1 MNSSDNPAQR
11 NAATQKKQW
20 LLIGSVVTV
29 LLCLGLGG
37 MYLFD
42 TSVEQTVRA
51 SDKPATVAI
60 AKPGGVDDAAS
71 WRATQATRLK
81 EIDEAQ
87 RALDQTTKAL
97 TAKDEARD
105 KQFEALRSEMEKLQ
119 RALELAQRSVGTSVP
134 GNTSGSPAMGPMN
147 RPLPM
152 NPATQNANARV
163 LEPPGRPP
171 LGGGMQTPLPG
182 TPGAQDSAMIASGPR
197 LEIITFASA
206 DKTPDSP
213 TSPTRPNPVA
223 PPGAA
228 PGLAPVVAS
237 APAPNKPKGDFIP
250 ANTFAKA
257 SLLNGVDAPTGGQ
270 AQGQGF
276 AGNPHPLHLH
286 ITSLANL
293 PNLRKANLT
302 DCRIMAAATGDISNE
317 RVYGR
322 FETISCVLPSGQA
335 IEMPAKGHLIGE
347 DGKYGIR
354 GTLVSKAGQVIAAQI
369 LAEFARGIGNG
380 FRQAAT
386 IQSTTAFGVTQIP
399 DNSRIGQAAIGSG
412 IAGGANALAT
422 YYTNLSNKLFPVIE
436 VAAGREVEVV
446 FSQGVQM
453 PGALDGPTSTLA
465 SQQSHARGAIHDQE

>member
-20 LLIGSVVTV
+20 LLIGCVVAV

-60 AKPGGVDDAAS
+60 AKPGGIDDAAS

-97 TAKDEARD
+97 AAKDEARD
-105 KQFEALRSEMEKLQ
+105 RQFEALRAEMEKLQ
-119 RALELAQRSVGTSVP
+119 RALELAQRSVGTSMP
-134 GNTSGSPAMGPMN
+134 GHASGSPAMGPMN
-147 RPLPM
+147 RPLPV
-152 NPATQNANARV
+152 NPAPQNASARV

-182 TPGAQDSAMIASGPR
+182 STGAQDTALIASGPR

-206 DKTPDSP
+206 DKTPDSATP
-213 TSPTRPNPVA
+213 STRPNPVA
-223 PPGAA
+223 TPT
-228 PGLAPVVAS
+228 VAI
-237 APAPNKPKGDFIP
+237 APAPSKPKGDFIP

-335 IEMPAKGHLIGE
+335 VEMPAKGHLIRE

-453 PGALDGPTSTLA
+453 PGALDGSTSALA
-465 SQQSHARGAIHDQE
+465 SQLSQSLSHSRGAIHDQE

>member
-1 MNSSDNPAQR
+1 MAP
-11 NAATQKKQW
+11 
-20 LLIGSVVTV
+20 
-29 LLCLGLGG
+29 
-37 MYLFD
+37 
-42 TSVEQTVRA
+42 
-51 SDKPATVAI
+51 
-60 AKPGGVDDAAS
+60 
-71 WRATQATRLK
+71 
-81 EIDEAQ
+81 
-87 RALDQTTKAL
+87 
-97 TAKDEARD
+97 
-105 KQFEALRSEMEKLQ
+105 
-119 RALELAQRSVGTSVP
+119 
-134 GNTSGSPAMGPMN
+134 
-147 RPLPM
+147 
-152 NPATQNANARV
+152 
-163 LEPPGRPP
+163 
-171 LGGGMQTPLPG
+171 
-182 TPGAQDSAMIASGPR
+182 SGPK

-206 DKTPDSP
+206 DKTPDS
-213 TSPTRPNPVA
+213 TSASAKPNPPPA
-223 PPGAA
+223 PGATPSLNNSPSA
-228 PGLAPVVAS
+228 ALPLAS
-237 APAPNKPKGDFIP
+237 AKPKGDFIP

-335 IEMPAKGHLIGE
+335 IELPAKGHLIGE

-386 IQSTTAFGVTQIP
+386 IQTSTAFGVTQIP

-453 PGALDGPTSTLA
+453 PGSLDGTESAVAAQHNPSPST
-465 SQQSHARGAIHDQE
+465 ARGAIHDQE